1 MLRPLGPGKLTLEG
15 MRFLPPILSP
25 LIDAAKR
32 GEPLEP
38 VVTAIVRMFGFDTF
52 MYATSLSPRRGQEAV
67 SYVFTTLPRQW
78 VARYDQQAY
87 IEIDPRVVCTFDS
100 SLPFVWDQKSER
112 GKSAAVDAYLDDA
125 ATHGVASGVSF
136 VIYSPVGGH
145 ILVAFNSARPEIDE
159 MRRFEIARN
168 LGDMLLLGIYFHE
181 VFMKTVRRA
190 RSAAEIPGGAPY
202 PTGEAMPR
210 TFGSWLHV
218 PKDSRDPKDQRANR
232 RAVFFAAAR
241 KTKRGKPPGGSG
253 QGDRR
258 EDHQART
265 VERPV
270 ERDHRA
276 TNAVVA
282 IEWPHAF
289 VSGDQA
295 RAVIVP
301 RTLLQGRCHNR
312 GSNTYGT
319 SSQADHVRISEMRYI
334 DGIYVGDLTIGTPAK
349 QLNPS
354 GSACFRSRSGGR
366 RPSA

>member
-136 VIYSPVGGH
+136 VIYSPIGGH
-145 ILVAFNSARPEIDE
+145 ILVAFNSARPKIDE
-159 MRRFEIARN
+159 LRRFEIARN

-181 VFMKTVRRA
+181 VFMKTVVERGL
-190 RSAAEIPGGAPY
+190 PPKFQGAPLTPQEKRCLALSAHGY
-202 PTGEAMPR
+202 T
-210 TFGSWLHV
+210 
-218 PKDSRDPKDQRANR
+218 SRRI
-232 RAVFFAAAR
+232 AATL
-241 KTKRGKPPGGSG
+241 KIS
-253 QGDRR
+253 
-258 EDHQART
+258 ERT
-265 VERPV
+265 VELYFSQL
-270 ERDHRA
+270 RA
-276 TNAVVA
+276 KLNVASRQEAVGKA
-282 IEWPHAF
+282 IEERIIRH
-289 VSGDQA
+289 GQLND
-295 RAVIVP
+295 
-301 RTLLQGRCHNR
+301 LLSEITEQQTRSSRLNGRMR
-312 GSNTYGT
+312 
-319 SSQADHVRISEMRYI
+319 SSQAIKLV
-334 DGIYVGDLTIGTPAK
+334 
-349 QLNPS
+349 Q
-354 GSACFRSRSGGR
+354 
-366 RPSA
+366 